1 MPFVT
6 GERQRTDRIRVAP
19 SYSTS
24 ESDVLPLTAYTLTGL
39 AAFLG
44 FVKPKSQEPTSSFVA
59 AFGAEELIADGVL
72 RESQIKGLSAERL
85 GELAIS
91 VRKQRDIAKAAD
103 ERRAAEAKKRAGGR
117 VDFIPRK

>member
-1 MPFVT
+1 MT